1 MKVQQQFVMCANANA
16 PSLPLSLSPSFPLRF
31 EVEVARAR
39 RAPYLASQDERER
52 EENSKLLARSFEA
65 GFLAILAAKK
75 RKRKRAE
82 RTTTTTMMIASNAVR
97 KRAFLRLYCLCPP
110 DGRPVCLTAPRAG
123 MAAND

>member
-16 PSLPLSLSPSFPLRF
+16 PSLPLSLSPSLPLRF

-75 RKRKRAE
+75 RKRKRADDDDDDDDDDSVE
-82 RTTTTTMMIASNAVR
+82 CREKESV
-97 KRAFLRLYCLCPP
+97 F
-110 DGRPVCLTAPRAG
+110 
-123 MAAND
+123 AALLPLSA